1 MNVSLA
7 VFLVFGLGV
16 LVGWLG
22 RPAGVRI
29 RITEDNED
37 DGDDWLAAVWGEGY
51 IQALDD
57 LLTDRPDA
65 SPNPYRRSTRG

>member
-29 RITEDNED
+29 RIT
-37 DGDDWLAAVWGEGY
+37 
-51 IQALDD
+51 
-57 LLTDRPDA
+57 